1 MEGRDPQTHLTL
13 FSETYDLR
21 PRPPSEPATFSA
33 VAPAVLRPGRVE
45 IVPQPVHVW
54 QGAGERTPASTLV
67 RQSSDAPDSARQ
79 ARERISYET
88 AQGVEHWRSNI
99 YGVMTSDASEGWTSR
114 SECTSAVGPA
124 DISRGAILIVATLGE
139 EGVERAAGPAGA
151 WGVVKGLMEH
161 YAARG
166 GQSLSVGSR
175 SAAKLTA
182 SFWLCRLLRSLTGP
196 EETPLCAPLVFLFTE
211 DSVGLAQFLDRY
223 QAERS
228 PARPPIHA
236 TLHVDIPALTPEE
249 HCGPLEILHCEMMS
263 PLVSL
268 SDCR

>member
-21 PRPPSEPATFSA
+21 PRPPSEPVTFPA

-45 IVPQPVHVW
+45 IVPQPFHVW
-54 QGAGERTPASTLV
+54 QGARERFPASTLV

-88 AQGVEHWRSNI
+88 AQGVGHWRSNI
-99 YGVMTSDASEGWTSR
+99 YGVMTSDVSEGWTSR

-124 DISRGAILIVATLGE
+124 DSSRGAILIVATLGE
-139 EGVERAAGPAGA
+139 EGVEREAGPEGA

-166 GQSLSVGSR
+166 GQSCLHGLDDRNEADRTFSAMPSAPLSDRTRGDTSLCSARLPVYRGFCRVGPLLR
-175 SAAKLTA
+175 HVPCRTLTCSAAHPRHVARRHTSTHPGGTLRA
-182 SFWLCRLLRSLTGP
+182 SGDL
-196 EETPLCAPLVFLFTE
+196 PL
-211 DSVGLAQFLDRY
+211 
-223 QAERS
+223 
-228 PARPPIHA
+228 
-236 TLHVDIPALTPEE
+236 
-249 HCGPLEILHCEMMS
+249 
-263 PLVSL
+263 
-268 SDCR
+268 